1 MNFLSILLG
10 LEKTW
15 ESLPKG
21 ERSAIIDTIDRIGV
35 QFLAHRQEA
44 AAAEKPPAQPANK

>member
-15 ESLPKG
+15 EAMPQN
-21 ERSAIIDTIDRIGV
+21 ERSAIIDTIDRIGAL
-35 QFLAHRQEA
+35 FLAHRQGA
-44 AAAEKPPAQPANK
+44 AVIPAEKPVNK